1 MKPILIIISCLLV
14 FGCRSRKLDRRITSE
29 IKQSYEKVV
38 KEDKQ
43 DSVVKQIEKSESKY
57 QEKQSDKTNNS
68 EIEIKGKSESGK
80 PVQFHQVENG
90 DTISSVKVIGNAE
103 VIYRSKS
110 SNSEKVQNKEEK
122 KENLNELQK
131 LSREAVSQETI
142 SKAANEVKDL
152 AEKVKSSGFQFGA
165 YAVFFGW
172 GIVIII
178 IIGIIIYFRKST
190 FLKSIIEKIRKQ

>member
-29 IKQSYEKVV
+29 IKQSYEKVI
-38 KEDKQ
+38 KEEKQ
-43 DSVVKQIEKSESKY
+43 DSVVKQVEKSESKH
-57 QEKQSDKTNNS
+57 QEKQLDKTNNS

-80 PVQFHQVENG
+80 PIEFHQIENG
-90 DTISSVKVIGNAE
+90 DTISSIKVTGNAE
-103 VIYRSKS
+103 VTYKAKSVNTEKRSS
-110 SNSEKVQNKEEK
+110 KEDK

-172 GIVIII
+172 GIAIII
-178 IIGIIIYFRKST
+178 IIGLIIYFRKST
-190 FLKSIIEKIRKQ
+190 FIKNIINKLRK

>member
-43 DSVVKQIEKSESKY
+43 DSVVKQVEKSESKH
-57 QEKQSDKTNNS
+57 QEKQSYKTNNS

-80 PVQFHQVENG
+80 PIEFHQIENG
-90 DTISSVKVIGNAE
+90 DTISSIKVIGNAE
-103 VIYRSKS
+103 VAYKAKSLNTENSSSK
-110 SNSEKVQNKEEK
+110 EDK

-131 LSREAVSQETI
+131 ISREAVSHETI

-152 AEKVKSSGFQFGA
+152 AEKVKSSGFQFGT

-172 GIVIII
+172 GIAIII
-178 IIGIIIYFRKST
+178 IIGLIIYFRKST
-190 FLKSIIEKIRKQ
+190 FIKSIIDKIRK

>member
-1 MKPILIIISCLLV
+1 MKPILIIISCLLI

-29 IKQSYEKVV
+29 IKQSYEKVI
-38 KEDKQ
+38 KEGEK
-43 DSVVKQIEKSESKY
+43 DSVVKQVEKSESKY
-57 QEKQSDKTNNS
+57 QEKQLDKIKNS

-80 PVQFHQVENG
+80 PIEFHRIENG
-90 DTISSVKVIGNAE
+90 DTISSVKVTGNAE
-103 VIYRSKS
+103 VTYRAKS
-110 SNSEKVQNKEEK
+110 INTEKSNSKEEK

-190 FLKSIIEKIRKQ
+190 FIKGIIEKIRK

>member
-43 DSVVKQIEKSESKY
+43 DSVVKNTQKTEHKIQDKETEKS
-57 QEKQSDKTNNS
+57 QNTNV
-68 EIEIKGKSESGK
+68 EIKGKTETGK
-80 PVQFHQVENG
+80 PFKVHQVENG
-90 DTISSVKVIGNAE
+90 DTISSIMITGNADF
-103 VIYRSKS
+103 IIK
-110 SNSEKVQNKEEK
+110 SNSRNTDKKQEKEDK

-152 AEKVKSSGFQFGA
+152 AEKVKSTGLQFGA
-165 YAVFFGW
+165 YAVFFLW
-172 GIVIII
+172 GLAIIVIMGLIV
-178 IIGIIIYFRKST
+178 YFRKST
-190 FLKSIIEKIRKQ
+190 FIKNIIEKFRK

>member
-1 MKPILIIISCLLV
+1 MKPILIIISCLLI

-29 IKQSYEKVV
+29 IKQSYEKVI
-38 KEDKQ
+38 KEGEK
-43 DSVVKQIEKSESKY
+43 DSVVKQVEKSESKY
-57 QEKQSDKTNNS
+57 QEKQLDKIKNS

-80 PVQFHQVENG
+80 PIEFHQIENG
-90 DTISSVKVIGNAE
+90 DTISSVKVTGNAE
-103 VIYRSKS
+103 VTYRAKS
-110 SNSEKVQNKEEK
+110 INTEKSNSKEEK

-190 FLKSIIEKIRKQ
+190 FIKGIIEKIRK

>member
-1 MKPILIIISCLLV
+1 MKSILIIISCLLV

-29 IKQSYEKVV
+29 IKQSYERVV

-43 DSVVKQIEKSESKY
+43 DSVVKQVEKSESKH
-57 QEKQSDKTNNS
+57 QEKQSYKTNNS
-68 EIEIKGKSESGK
+68 EIEIKGKSEFGK
-80 PVQFHQVENG
+80 PIEFHQIENG
-90 DTISSVKVIGNAE
+90 DTISSIKVIGNAE
-103 VIYRSKS
+103 VAYKAKSLNTENSSSK
-110 SNSEKVQNKEEK
+110 EDK

-172 GIVIII
+172 GIVVII
-178 IIGIIIYFRKST
+178 IIGLIIYFRKST
-190 FLKSIIEKIRKQ
+190 FIKSIIDKIRK

>member
-68 EIEIKGKSESGK
+68 EIEIKGKAETGK

-152 AEKVKSSGFQFGA
+152 AEKVKSTGIQFGA
-165 YAVFFGW
+165 YTVLFGW
-172 GIVIII
+172 GLVIIVII
-178 IIGIIIYFRKST
+178 GLIIYFRKST
-190 FLKSIIEKIRKQ
+190 FIKSIIDKIRK

>member
-1 MKPILIIISCLLV
+1 MKPVLIIISCLLV

-38 KEDKQ
+38 KEEKQ
-43 DSVVKQIEKSESKY
+43 DSVVKQVEKSESKQ
-57 QEKQSDKTNNS
+57 QEKQSDKTKNS
-68 EIEIKGKSESGK
+68 EIEIKGKAETGK
-80 PVQFHQVENG
+80 PIQFHQVENG
-90 DTISSVKVIGNAE
+90 DTISSMKVIGNAE
-103 VIYRSKS
+103 VIFRSKS
-110 SNSEKVQNKEEK
+110 SNSEKSNSKEDK

-165 YAVFFGW
+165 YAVFFWW
-172 GIVIII
+172 GLAIIVIIGLI
-178 IIGIIIYFRKST
+178 VYFRKST
-190 FLKSIIEKIRKQ
+190 FIKNIIEKFKK

>member
-1 MKPILIIISCLLV
+1 MKPILIILSCFLI
-14 FGCRSRKLDRRITSE
+14 FGCRNRILDKRITSE

-43 DSVVKQIEKSESKY
+43 DFVVKQAEKSESKH

-68 EIEIKGKSESGK
+68 QIEIKGKSEFGK
-80 PVQFHQVENG
+80 PIEFHQIENG

-103 VIYRSKS
+103 ITYKAKS
-110 SNSEKVQNKEEK
+110 VNTEKSNSKEDK

-131 LSREAVSQETI
+131 ISREAVSQETI

-152 AEKVKSSGFQFGA
+152 AEKVKSTGLQFGA
-165 YAVFFGW
+165 YAVFFWW
-172 GIVIII
+172 GLAIII
-178 IIGIIIYFRKST
+178 IIGLIVYFQKST
-190 FLKSIIEKIRKQ
+190 FIKNIIEKFKK